1 MMLKHLASHRW
12 IAHGDI
18 QAAVDYVKALLIAPE
33 ADGVSKLERIYRGSD
48 FENQRNHAAE
58 TFALTV
64 LGKRFKG
71 DYISFQA
78 DCAPDGRCRFHLRV
92 ARSHGELAAM
102 PPAHADHF
110 INMLSPREDWI
121 VGPDIHR
128 PAKPQRPVEAPK
140 VRKMPAKATLRKP

>member
-1 MMLKHLASHRW
+1 MMLKHLAVHRW
-12 IAHGDI
+12 VAHGDI

-33 ADGVSKLERIYRGSD
+33 SDGISKLERIYRGSD
-48 FENQRNHAAE
+48 FENQRNHAVE

-110 INMLSPREDWI
+110 MNMLSPREDWI
-121 VGPDIHR
+121 VGPDM
-128 PAKPQRPVEAPK
+128 Q
-140 VRKMPAKATLRKP
+140 MPAKAQRAPMAQPPKARPKLPRRI